1 MTFLFAIKA
10 MQNNVFIS
18 KLQIFSYSL
27 TQKTHKTCLS
37 VRSELYFVVAKEN
50 NNIQLRFYMVALSY
64 EDSWHHFNI

>member
-27 TQKTHKTCLS
+27 TQKRIKHVFL
-37 VRSELYFVVAKEN
+37 FVPN
-50 NNIQLRFYMVALSY
+50 YILLLQRRIII
-64 EDSWHHFNI
+64 FN